1 MTLTRFV
8 TKSAFRNKRR
18 SLLTVLSITFS
29 LLLLTVMM
37 TVWHRFYVDKGDAQ
51 SAQRLITRHRVSLTQ
66 SMPVYYREKMR
77 TVPGVVAV
85 APTQWF
91 GGLYKDEKPE
101 NFFAQFGT
109 DPSEIFTVMTD
120 FKIPGDQLPA
130 WQHDQARCVVDSE
143 LANQFVCKIG
153 HPL

>member
-66 SMPVYYREKMR
+66 HMPGYYREKMR
-77 TVPGVVAV
+77 TVPRVVAA
-85 APTQWF
+85 APAPCPAPLVTHE
-91 GGLYKDEKPE
+91 G
-101 NFFAQFGT
+101 
-109 DPSEIFTVMTD
+109 DP
-120 FKIPGDQLPA
+120 
-130 WQHDQARCVVDSE
+130 
-143 LANQFVCKIG
+143 AN
-153 HPL
+153 P